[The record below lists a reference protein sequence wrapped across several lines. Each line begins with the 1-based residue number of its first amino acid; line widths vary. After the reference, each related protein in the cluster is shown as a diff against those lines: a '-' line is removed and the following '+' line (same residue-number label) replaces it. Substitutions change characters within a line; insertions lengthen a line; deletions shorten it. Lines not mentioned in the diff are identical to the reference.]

1 MHPCHRARHP
11 RGPRAVALVTRS
23 LAHPSPGGGARMRLA
38 LVVAALLL
46 LVTPAA
52 GALDVDLKAYDDAR
66 RRGETTAIS
75 GRAYTERRK
84 PNAAD
89 TPIALTVVVVL
100 PTPSRS
106 CTASTSSARTPV

>member
-11 RGPRAVALVTRS
+11 RGSRAVALVTRS

-52 GALDVDLKAYDDAR
+52 GALDVELKAYDDAR
-66 RRGETTAIS
+66 RRGENPVMS
-75 GRAYTERRK
+75 GRRDNRRRQ
-84 PNAAD
+84 PHTIH
-89 TPIALTVVVVL
+89 TPIARSVVVGL
-100 PTPSRS
+100 SHTE
-106 CTASTSSARTPV
+106 